1 MKARWIA
8 ANIRRALPVS
18 VPRKEA
24 GMPIRFLA
32 GTALA
37 AISAGSV
44 FAADLPVKAAAPVV
58 VYEWTGV
65 YIGGLIGGAWSTH
78 DVSDQALGP
87 LLGAPYA
94 QGIAASGLIG
104 GVDGGARYQF
114 GKLVLGVEGDI
125 TWGNLNGT
133 NADSF
138 GPDSFTISRAITAD
152 TKWTATAAATFGIA
166 GDGDW
171 LLYGKAGVA
180 FANTGYTDSWSVPG
194 MLPFGGTATETT
206 VGWTAGTGVEWAFS
220 SAWSLKVEYDY
231 LDFGKHNV
239 TINESPLG
247 PGVMPMTQDRN
258 HINQFKAGLNWRIGP
273 IFW

>member
-1 MKARWIA
+1 MKR
-8 ANIRRALPVS
+8 
-18 VPRKEA
+18 EA
-24 GMPIRFLA
+24 GMQSKILA
-32 GTALA
+32 GVALA
-37 AISAGSV
+37 VVSAGPV
-44 FAADLPVKAAAPVV
+44 FAADLPVKASAPAP

-65 YIGGLIGGAWSTH
+65 YVGGVIGGAWSTH

-125 TWGNLNGT
+125 TWGNLKGT
-133 NADSF
+133 NADAF

-152 TKWTATAAATFGIA
+152 TKWIATTAVTFGTTL
-166 GDGDW
+166 DPTV

-194 MLPFGGTATETT
+194 MPPFGGMASDTT
-206 VGWTAGTGVEWAFS
+206 VGWTAGIGVEWAVS
-220 SAWSLKVEYDY
+220 NAWSLKAEYDY
-231 LDFGKHNV
+231 LDFGKHSV
-239 TINESPLG
+239 AISERPLG
-247 PGVMPMTQDRN
+247 PGVIPMTEDRN
-258 HINQFKAGLNWRIGP
+258 HINQFKAGLNWRILP
-273 IFW
+273 NFW